1 MRILMLFFVIFSFS
15 VHSQHSY
22 IPKKTDQNFYNY
34 LKNKFEPEFLIQKNK
49 KRKFSEN
56 FIFGKI
62 HETCTLLNLNKIN
75 SFSISYPGKENKFLA
90 AILHGIS
97 NNSTYEFLADD
108 YEQYSS
114 SKSILFKEFLKIKI
128 QAIPDTTNMKAIR
141 KYDINRLERITQ
153 FNHNDLIQLKSPII
167 VSYYT
172 THIENYNGIEKSSK
186 IIIKHNDKIIYSS
199 ISDGYKN
206 KLVHEPKM
214 NEFIF
219 MYKLK
224 NQKKII
230 WGGLMNHFLTNFL
243 CKKKD
248 IIHLNAMH
256 ISKVSDIHNNN
267 IKDLKRVYS
276 KGILKQSMNPLKL
289 IL

>member
-114 SKSILFKEFLKIKI
+114 SKSILFKERFNSKNFGLRFV
-128 QAIPDTTNMKAIR
+128 IR
-141 KYDINRLERITQ
+141 KDFL
-153 FNHNDLIQLKSPII
+153 DL
-167 VSYYT
+167 
-172 THIENYNGIEKSSK
+172 
-186 IIIKHNDKIIYSS
+186 
-199 ISDGYKN
+199 GYKDAY
-206 KLVHEPKM
+206 
-214 NEFIF
+214 NEISTVI
-219 MYKLK
+219 
-224 NQKKII
+224 KKAY
-230 WGGLMNHFLTNFL
+230 L
-243 CKKKD
+243 
-248 IIHLNAMH
+248 
-256 ISKVSDIHNNN
+256 
-267 IKDLKRVYS
+267 
-276 KGILKQSMNPLKL
+276 
-289 IL
+289 